1 MELSILTGI
10 KRILCVDDEPA
21 NLKLLEAVL
30 APRGYEI
37 VKAHNGRE
45 ALEQIAVLKIDLVL
59 LDAMMPEMNG
69 FEVCRGIKSSDLYR
83 NIPVIMITALT
94 SKKDRI
100 QGIEAGAEDFISK
113 PFDQAEVVARI
124 KMLLRMKE
132 LNDSLNSAYA
142 NINNLVTFGESIVK
156 VFNPLSFDFMSK
168 IDSIVEQI
176 IRKDPEM
183 DDKPQVVV
191 VGLFDERSSAWRWHR
206 YEFTPLGMNRSEL
219 RRDIQRKIPLPEKGK
234 SATIICNAE
243 DMSSA
248 EMRPFAGIVELF
260 DMASNNMF
268 LHMTHDFCIVA
279 MNYGR
284 DITSHD
290 AAVLN
295 SLVIQALFL
304 KSLSGQVSETEEAF
318 EYTVHALARASEV
331 NDEDTGNHILRVGEY
346 SAAIARRL
354 QMPEIFIRA
363 IRFQAPMHDVGK
375 IHTPP
380 HILKKPGKLTPL
392 EWDEMKKHT
401 IYGQM
406 IIGDHHRLE
415 MGRKIAISH
424 HERWD
429 GSGYPYGLKGEQ
441 IPIEGRIVTI
451 ADQYDALRNER
462 VYKPPFDHETSW
474 RIMSEGDG
482 RTMPHHF
489 DPNVLRAFRD
499 VASQFEETYESL
511 KG

>member
-1 MELSILTGI
+1 MTGT
-10 KRILCVDDEPA
+10 KRILCADDEPA

-45 ALEQIAVLKIDLVL
+45 ALEQMPAQKIDLML

-69 FEVCRGIKSSDLYR
+69 FEVCRVIKNSDLYR

-94 SKKDRI
+94 STKDRI
-100 QGIEAGAEDFISK
+100 KGIEAGAEDFISK
-113 PFDQAEVVARI
+113 PFDQAEVAARI

-132 LNDSLNSAYA
+132 LNNSLNSAYA
-142 NINNLVTFGESIVK
+142 NINNLVSFGESIVQG
-156 VFNPLSFDFMSK
+156 FNPLTFDFMSK

-176 IRKDPEM
+176 IRKDPETC
-183 DDKPQVVV
+183 DKPQVVV

-206 YEFTPLGMNRSEL
+206 YEFTLLGMKRYEL
-219 RRDIQRKIPLPEKGK
+219 RRDILSKIPLPGKGK
-234 SATIICNAE
+234 YATTICNAE
-243 DMSSA
+243 NMSSD
-248 EMRPFAGIVELF
+248 EIRLFAAIGDSLDV
-260 DMASNNMF
+260 AANNMV
-268 LHMTHDFCIVA
+268 LQMTRDFCIVA

-295 SLVIQALFL
+295 SLVMQALFL
-304 KSLSGQVSETEEAF
+304 KSLSGQVRETEEAF

-346 SAAIARRL
+346 SAAIAGRL
-354 QMPEIFIRA
+354 QMPESFIRA

-380 HILKKPGKLTPL
+380 HILKKPGKLAPD

-406 IIGDHHRLE
+406 IIGDHHRLG
-415 MGRKIAISH
+415 MGRMIAISH

-451 ADQYDALRNER
+451 ADQYDALRNAR
-462 VYKPPFDHETSW
+462 VYKPPFSDHETSLESSAEVTAGPCP
-474 RIMSEGDG
+474 IISI
-482 RTMPHHF
+482 P
-489 DPNVLRAFRD
+489 
-499 VASQFEETYESL
+499 TYSRHSVTSHPSSR
-511 KG
+511 KHTKD